1 MRWRVH
7 DLHSTSTLHRAIAPL
22 HFQAAL
28 LARPLPDCPLPPGSH
43 RRSCA
48 RAKLHLNGVCLQEYA
63 RAMATVFD
71 RETPFERARMVRAAR
86 EHVGR
91 FADSVFMDD
100 FCQRMRPIL
109 A

>member
-1 MRWRVH
+1 
-7 DLHSTSTLHRAIAPL
+7 
-22 HFQAAL
+22 
-28 LARPLPDCPLPPGSH
+28 
-43 RRSCA
+43 
-48 RAKLHLNGVCLQEYA
+48 
-63 RAMATVFD
+63 MATVFD